1 MTLNN
6 LYSGAFSL
14 IIAAVGLLALATA
27 TGRGDITTA
36 SLVLAGASCFIT
48 GVFLLALHKG
58 EPISPEIA
66 ALLPAQGTI
75 GIATLCADLGVQGDA
90 WFIPEE
96 DGTVVEIIPVT
107 SAPPVTVGGDYS
119 YITREDGCAVRLVP
133 VCTPLLRHLQD
144 KYALEIP
151 KDDNEGLLACIEE
164 VCDTL
169 LEISGKTTAAR
180 DGANIIVTLNDYH
193 LVPGCQAIRE
203 VSPKCCTMVGCPICS
218 LLAAIAAIGIGT
230 PTKIEHVA
238 LDERRKSL
246 RVILRPESAG
256 GPGPGVLG

>member
-14 IIAAVGLLALATA
+14 IIAAVCLLALATA

-36 SLVLAGASCFIT
+36 TLVLAGASCFIT

-107 SAPPVTVGGDYS
+107 SAP
-119 YITREDGCAVRLVP
+119 R
-133 VCTPLLRHLQD
+133 
-144 KYALEIP
+144 
-151 KDDNEGLLACIEE
+151 
-164 VCDTL
+164 
-169 LEISGKTTAAR
+169 
-180 DGANIIVTLNDYH
+180 
-193 LVPGCQAIRE
+193 
-203 VSPKCCTMVGCPICS
+203 
-218 LLAAIAAIGIGT
+218 
-230 PTKIEHVA
+230 
-238 LDERRKSL
+238 
-246 RVILRPESAG
+246 
-256 GPGPGVLG
+256 